1 MIESNPYRR
10 ALKESRSKFHFV
22 LQFNFIIFDYFQK
35 KKMLEE
41 SKESLVI
48 SKNPLKDLGFKRNI
62 SVLLEYD
69 HFLD

>member
-35 KKMLEE
+35 KNAGRIEKISGNL
-41 SKESLVI
+41 KESSQRSWV
-48 SKNPLKDLGFKRNI
+48 
-62 SVLLEYD
+62 
-69 HFLD
+69 